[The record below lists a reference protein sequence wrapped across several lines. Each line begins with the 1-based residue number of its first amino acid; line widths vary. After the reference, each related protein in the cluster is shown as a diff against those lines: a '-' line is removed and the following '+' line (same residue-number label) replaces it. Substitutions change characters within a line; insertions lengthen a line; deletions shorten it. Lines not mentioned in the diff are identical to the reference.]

1 MSDVIKFV
9 NQLVDETSPP
19 EDTPRVE
26 MQSGGLIQKDF
37 IDLYEK
43 FPGGSDLEFS
53 KFIENETGIKL
64 NPNAVNERRRRANL
78 KIKLKEGQSLKGT
91 ATRLA
96 DNQVASEAKKLGID
110 TKGKTVKELRRKISS
125 VRLREK
131 RKTDPDARLKKAKLS
146 KEYRRKITERRRTD
160 PEFNIQERKKIRE
173 RRRRAQL
180 KNPRVVAAVPHDM
193 TPKGLLFKDLT
204 TQALRNQKGMLPN
217 SHIKFLNP
225 DQVRP
230 TGIAKAKQIQLIDT
244 KVLDAN
250 GQPKIITY
258 DNVTKHIDDNQK
270 LYGINSKSVLAEYDK
285 KITINKSGLRNKFN
299 ETIYGE
305 AYKSATTRGK
315 QSFAPFH
322 VHHPAGRANNAFNVQ
337 FAVGSD
343 NMRENGLRATLD
355 SEFKAAKTFGDK
367 RKAVKKYLNNVPKN
381 LEVRLKRTPY
391 GVRQTLTEVTERVS
405 PELSK
410 QLLRATPTGEVA
422 RDVAKKIAKSS
433 GPTLGINL
441 GFLPMLKTAGEV
453 IGSPAAALA
462 FATMTVKDNLEKG
475 ESLPAAV
482 ADKMVGL
489 ELLAPGAISRFAPG
503 VMKGVLGLGRVA
515 RAFTP
520 IGLGL
525 TAAGA
530 AKDVYRE
537 YKRREA
543 LSDEDRLQEDL
554 EAQEKFDEIMVGAAK
569 GGLIP
574 PKSGKTPHGDKG
586 LASLADYD
594 MTNTE
599 FINGRY

>member
-26 MQSGGLIQKDF
+26 MQSGGVPL
-37 IDLYEK
+37 
-43 FPGGSDLEFS
+43 P
-53 KFIENETGIKL
+53 
-64 NPNAVNERRRRANL
+64 
-78 KIKLKEGQSLKGT
+78 
-91 ATRLA
+91 
-96 DNQVASEAKKLGID
+96 EAKKLEILARFPEADFSLGKFGFL
-110 TKGKTVKELRRKISS
+110 KGDPRYDLARNIVRREQRSAKAKTPESKARRRELQNLAYKDP
-125 VRLREK
+125 EK
-131 RKTDPDARLKKAKLS
+131 RKR
-146 KEYRRKITERRRTD
+146 
-160 PEFNIQERKKIRE
+160 IRE
-173 RRRRAQL
+173 RQRKYFGRPEVQERRSKQQKKMYYEGGKREKDLKRLRGIEIDRGYGAAL
-180 KNPRVVAAVPHDM
+180 KNPDNNLIKDMIRAERQGKADLKLIRGGNNNVVVAVQEGKKVYAVVGSNRKPLPVA
-193 TPKGLLFKDLT
+193 PKNAIPITKHPQFKKRAELT
-204 TQALRNQKGMLPN
+204 NKLKAFKNTKVPNQDITYGQALDRIEAERMGAKPMNRSAAEYEHTKGVKEDYKKGQIATRSANVEKKKILTALDTGNITRAEADRQLKKLGVRGFVKGKYIGAPK
-217 SHIKFLNP
+217 INP
-225 DQVRP
+225 D
-230 TGIAKAKQIQLIDT
+230 KQINDL
-244 KVLDAN
+244 
-250 GQPKIITY
+250 
-258 DNVTKHIDDNQK
+258 
-270 LYGINSKSVLAEYDK
+270 
-285 KITINKSGLRNKFN
+285 
-299 ETIYGE
+299 
-305 AYKSATTRGK
+305 
-315 QSFAPFH
+315 
-322 VHHPAGRANNAFNVQ
+322 
-337 FAVGSD
+337 
-343 NMRENGLRATLD
+343 
-355 SEFKAAKTFGDK
+355 
-367 RKAVKKYLNNVPKN
+367 KKYVN
-381 LEVRLKRTPY
+381 R
-391 GVRQTLTEVTERVS
+391 
-405 PELSK
+405 
-410 QLLRATPTGEVA
+410 
-422 RDVAKKIAKSS
+422 KIAQSS

-441 GFLPMLKTAGEV
+441 GFGPLLKTAGEV
-453 IGSPAAALA
+453 VGSPAAALA

-599 FINGRY
+599 FINGRYR

>member
-78 KIKLKEGQSLKGT
+78 KIKLKKGQSLKGT
-91 ATRLA
+91 APRLA

-110 TKGKTVKELRRKISS
+110 TKGKTVKDLRRQISS

-146 KEYRRKITERRRTD
+146 KEYRKRITERRRTD

-270 LYGINSKSVLAEYDK
+270 LYGTNSKSVLAEYDK

-410 QLLRATPTGEVA
+410 QLS
-422 RDVAKKIAKSS
+422 KITS
-433 GPTLGINL
+433 GPTLGMNL

-594 MTNTE
+594 MTSTE
-599 FINGRY
+599 FINGRYR